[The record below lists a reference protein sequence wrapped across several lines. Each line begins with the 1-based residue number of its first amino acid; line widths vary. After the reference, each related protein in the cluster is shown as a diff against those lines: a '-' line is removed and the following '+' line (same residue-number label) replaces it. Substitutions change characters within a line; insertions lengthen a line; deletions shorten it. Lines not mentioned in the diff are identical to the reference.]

1 MDFSYNGAW
10 DTHIKKL
17 IQNDKKKVNQLNS
30 IISTCYINLSA
41 YCMLLLSVLRPSLE
55 YCSEVWEVN
64 KSQGVSLESITL
76 GGAKHVLGRSSK
88 NLNKTTWRDMDLKV
102 LQGRCDKHKLSWWYK
117 IISMPISRYPKQ
129 LFLEEWN
136 IKPHPGWQRKVCQR
150 LVK

>member
-41 YCMLLLSVLRPSLE
+41 CCMLLLLVLRPSLE

-64 KSQGVSLESITL
+64 KSQGASLESITL
-76 GGAKHVLGRSSK
+76 GGAKHVPGCSSK
-88 NLNKTTWRDMDLKV
+88 
-102 LQGRCDKHKLSWWYK
+102 
-117 IISMPISRYPKQ
+117 I
-129 LFLEEWN
+129 
-136 IKPHPGWQRKVCQR
+136 
-150 LVK
+150 